1 MIPNHSQL
9 INLMVGADLG
19 FVAGRCA
26 TEFSDSPGPTDEDL
40 ADLETLKSG
49 AT

>member
-9 INLMVGADLG
+9 INLIVDADQG
-19 FVAGRCA
+19 FLLIIIG
-26 TEFSDSPGPTDEDL
+26 PGPTDEDL